1 MREKNKSD
9 VGSLPQPLGYWHI
22 GSICVTHYFPTI
34 LDSDLHIVKFTI
46 WLVSGLVNE
55 ASSDIL
61 MMRDTMATSGVY
73 KLAREAGLTPT
84 QQELEKGQV
93 QISLSSHCCL
103 EDHPMGLGRWAHC
116 SYRTKEGEIFW
127 PADDD
132 VDDDDGDGDGDDDD
146 DDDYDDDDDDY
157 DDDDDEG

>member
-1 MREKNKSD
+1 M
-9 VGSLPQPLGYWHI
+9 GSLPQPLGYWHI
-22 GSICVTHYFPTI
+22 GSICVRQYFPKI
-34 LDSDLHIVKFTI
+34 LDSDLRIVKFTI
-46 WLVSGLVNE
+46 WLVSGLVNK

-84 QQELEKGQV
+84 QQEVEKGQL

-116 SYRTKEGEIFW
+116 SYGTKEGGLLC
-127 PADDD
+127 PTDDDVVDDDDDDDD
-132 VDDDDGDGDGDDDD
+132 VDDDD
-146 DDDYDDDDDDY
+146 
-157 DDDDDEG
+157 DDDDDEED

>member
-1 MREKNKSD
+1 M
-9 VGSLPQPLGYWHI
+9 GSLPQPLGYWHI
-22 GSICVTHYFPTI
+22 GSICVRYYFPTI

-84 QQELEKGQV
+84 QQEVEKGLV

-103 EDHPMGLGRWAHC
+103 KDHPMGLTVGRLAA
-116 SYRTKEGEIFW
+116 TG
-127 PADDD
+127 P
-132 VDDDDGDGDGDDDD
+132 
-146 DDDYDDDDDDY
+146 
-157 DDDDDEG
+157 

>member
-1 MREKNKSD
+1 M
-9 VGSLPQPLGYWHI
+9 GSLPQPLGYWHI
-22 GSICVTHYFPTI
+22 GSICVRHYFPTI

-84 QQELEKGQV
+84 QQEVEKGRV

-103 EDHPMGLGRWAHC
+103 KDLGQWAPC
-116 SYRTKEGEIFW
+116 SYWTKEGGLLC
-127 PADDD
+127 PSDDD
-132 VDDDDGDGDGDDDD
+132 VVDDDDM
-146 DDDYDDDDDDY
+146 
-157 DDDDDEG
+157 